1 MSFDQLPSAILLLVA
16 SHLQFI
22 DGSLAKYSTVNRS
35 WNSVIEALTF
45 RELRSD
51 DRRAALHGI
60 DIIIQ
65 LPEYGKDRW
74 YEFESEH
81 EKDTNNI
88 VFSDSLREV
97 FDILN
102 SWQEYKGDHAQ
113 LTLAIQAISKSD
125 SWHLGK
131 IDRIRRRGRVA
142 SGAADVRLEASYLHL
157 QGELPPLLTVSDSSF
172 RGALHVRQLPGNPSR
187 PCCPR
192 LLSGETITRITKA
205 CTRVRD
211 VAAELS
217 DKESKNL
224 VLRNVERSDL
234 PESVTRLKLSYPGVV
249 PANQF
254 FNPPAIPYLDGKD
267 ALSMSLSRISRRL
280 GCFEVHAVLSDDI
293 FDMSESPSW
302 PRLRKLHIGFH
313 SCTPHGEWL
322 LELDPEDSEVEREQN
337 ENRRYDLLSIHR
349 KQSEM
354 PARIHYPEI
363 SFRTAVN
370 RDILDD
376 LYLAAARAVARMPNL
391 RDL

>member
-1 MSFDQLPSAILLLVA
+1 ILLLVA

-102 SWQEYKGDHAQ
+102 SWQEYKGDHAR

-125 SWHLGK
+125 SWHLGN
-131 IDRIRRRGRVA
+131 IDRIRRRGRAA
-142 SGAADVRLEASYLHL
+142 SAAADVRLEAR
-157 QGELPPLLTVSDSSF
+157 ELPPLLTVSSLSF

-192 LLSGETITRITKA
+192 ILSGKTITRITKA

-224 VLRNVERSDL
+224 VLRNAERLAFAKNLIYL
-234 PESVTRLKLSYPGVV
+234 PKSVTRLKLSYPGVV

-254 FNPPAIPYLDGKD
+254 FNPPAIPFVDGKD
-267 ALSMSLSRISRRL
+267 ALSTSLSRISRRL
-280 GCFEVHAVLSDDI
+280 ECLEVHAVLSEDI
-293 FDMSESPSW
+293 FDMNESLSW
-302 PRLRKLHIGFH
+302 PRLRRLHIEFD

-322 LELDPEDSEVEREQN
+322 LELDPEDSEVEREQK
-337 ENRRYDLLSIHR
+337 ENRR
-349 KQSEM
+349 
-354 PARIHYPEI
+354 
-363 SFRTAVN
+363 
-370 RDILDD
+370 
-376 LYLAAARAVARMPNL
+376 
-391 RDL
+391 